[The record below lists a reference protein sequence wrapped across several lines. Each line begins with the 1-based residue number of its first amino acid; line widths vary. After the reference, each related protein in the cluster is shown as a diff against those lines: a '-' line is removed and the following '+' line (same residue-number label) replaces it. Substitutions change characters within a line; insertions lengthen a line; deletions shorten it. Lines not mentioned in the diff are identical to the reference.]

1 MTSLFASSSWT
12 PDLKRF
18 SLMSGQKDQNDEYG
32 RFHDAD
38 GEFQKVEVEDREEE
52 GSTNAKPTKLQME
65 IPDDTEKL
73 LKIIV
78 PSFARQGEEINIDV
92 GDGRVFKTVVP
103 AGKGPGSSLWIP
115 VPKKR
120 QPTDTLSQMSGWLKS
135 FGI

>member
-38 GEFQKVEVEDREEE
+38 GEFQKVEVEDREE
-52 GSTNAKPTKLQME
+52 GSANAKPTKLQME

-73 LKIIV
+73 LKV
-78 PSFARQGEEINIDV
+78 
-92 GDGRVFKTVVP
+92 
-103 AGKGPGSSLWIP
+103 L
-115 VPKKR
+115 
-120 QPTDTLSQMSGWLKS
+120 TLSPNPRSPVA
-135 FGI
+135 